1 MMHGERVIETLKT
14 PPDGACPKGIGE
26 AGRSRRSAGIR
37 TALRVFVLVLVVLPA
52 LSVHA
57 VAGAIVVND
66 LTDTAHPVGCAVT
79 GTGTC
84 SLQDA
89 INFANANV
97 GADVV
102 TFSASGTITLSATL
116 PAIDDT
122 LTIDGSGQTVT
133 ISGNMMVRVMNVNAN
148 KTLNLNAVT
157 IADALSVPVGGI
169 NNSGTLNVTN
179 CTFTGNSSFTSV
191 GGAIGT
197 VGPTTITNST
207 FFNNIGSLNAGAI
220 LVQGNTTT
228 ITNCTFFNNAGAIL
242 LIGAGSA
249 IITNSI
255 FAANTQFG
263 SQNCAVF
270 MGNTGT
276 LTDGG
281 HNIDDG
287 TTCLFT
293 GPTCPTTTG
302 SSKCST
308 NPLLDPDGLQTNGGS
323 TKTLALCTA
332 VDTPTMGCTGASP
345 AINMGDQ
352 SVCAMAPVSNL
363 DQRGFLRP
371 GGAAMNCSIGAFD
384 AAAGPPPVGTSTATR
399 TSPATVTRT
408 ASATRTSTATATVT
422 TTPTSTATRTASSTR
437 TGTNTATA
445 TRTATN
451 TRTQTSTATS
461 TATRTAT
468 RTATETRTPTATL
481 TPTTTPSPQPNGAL
495 CGGSG
500 QCTSTFCVDG
510 VCCDTAC
517 DSPGES
523 CSVTGNRGTCTTV
536 SSAAAPAMSE
546 WSLIA
551 TAILLLGA
559 GVAVLVRTGS
569 RR

>member
-1 MMHGERVIETLKT
+1 M
-14 PPDGACPKGIGE
+14 KGISE
-26 AGRSRRSAGIR
+26 AGRSLCSAGIR
-37 TALRVFVLVLVVLPA
+37 TALRMFVLVLVVSPA
-52 LSVHA
+52 LTVHG

-66 LTDTAHPVGCAVT
+66 LTDTAHPMGCAMT

-84 SLQDA
+84 TLQDA
-89 INFANANV
+89 INFANMNM
-97 GADVV
+97 GADVI
-102 TFSASGTITLSATL
+102 TFSLSGTIVLSATL
-116 PAIDDT
+116 PAINDT
-122 LTIDGSGQTVT
+122 LTIDGTGQTVT
-133 ISGNMMVRVMNVNAN
+133 ISGNTMVRVMNVNFS

-207 FFNNIGSLNAGAI
+207 FVNNIGSLNAGAI

-242 LIGAGSA
+242 LLGAGSA
-249 IITNSI
+249 TITNSI

-263 SQNCAVF
+263 SQNCLVF
-270 MGNTGT
+270 MGNVGT
-276 LTDGG
+276 ISDGG

-287 TTCLFT
+287 TTCGFT

-308 NPLLDPDGLQTNGGS
+308 DPLLDPAGLLANGGS
-323 TKTLALCTA
+323 TQTLALCTA
-332 VDTPTMGCTGASP
+332 LNTPTMGCTGASP

-352 SVCAMAPVSNL
+352 SVCAGAPVSSR
-363 DQRGFLRP
+363 DQRGFVRP
-371 GGAAMNCSIGAFD
+371 GGVAMNCSIGAFE
-384 AAAGPPPVGTSTATR
+384 AAAGPPPIGTSTATS
-399 TSPATVTRT
+399 TSTATVTST

-422 TTPTSTATRTASSTR
+422 TTPTTTATRTASGTR

-445 TRTATN
+445 TRTPTN

-468 RTATETRTPTATL
+468 RTATATRTPSATL
-481 TPTTTPSPQPNGAL
+481 TPTTTPSPQPNGAS
-495 CGGSG
+495 CGGPG

-517 DSPGES
+517 DGPGQS
-523 CSVTGNRGTCTTV
+523 CSFTGKRGTCTTV
-536 SSAAAPAMSE
+536 SRSAAPVMSG

-559 GVAVLVRTGS
+559 GVTVLVRMGS